1 MLAKRVAVG
10 SAEAQIA
17 AIPSLSPGQRAE
29 AASRNPI
36 ANTLTSPAGPLLQT
50 IFFNRT
56 AVGLTRQSR
65 GARSVVCP
73 GHSGQARGLL
83 TGPVAAG
90 VGLPRTEGSRVGKAW
105 FRKCTSRWTSEQ
117 SKKQQK

>member
-10 SAEAQIA
+10 PAEAYIA

-36 ANTLTSPAGPLLQT
+36 ANTLTSPAGPLLQP

-65 GARSVVCP
+65 GDRSVACP
-73 GHSGQARGLL
+73 GPSGQARGRRQGL
-83 TGPVAAG
+83 VAAV
-90 VGLPRTEGSRVGKAW
+90 VGLPRTMCEC
-105 FRKCTSRWTSEQ
+105 RKHRPTGTLAPGGPFLCA
-117 SKKQQK
+117 